1 MFQSLEQQHNHYLEP
16 PEPKIF
22 AYDWRGDEIY
32 YGDKYYEIDGDFILE
47 NDLERYAEGIVDK
60 YGGLVT
66 TLIPDDGED
75 EPIVFTYDWRGYE
88 IYAGDSYYYLN
99 GDCILEDDLEDYAK
113 EMLVSEL
120 MIAGE

>member
-1 MFQSLEQQHNHYLEP
+1 MFQTFEQLHNHYLEP
-16 PEPKIF
+16 PEQKIF

-47 NDLERYAEGIVDK
+47 NNLELYVKEIGDK
-60 YGGLVT
+60 CGGLVN
-66 TLIPDDGED
+66 TLIPDDIGD
-75 EPIVFTYDWRGYE
+75 EPLIFTYDWKGDE
-88 IYAGDSYYYLN
+88 IYVGDSYYYLN

-113 EMLVSEL
+113 EVLAGEL

>member
-1 MFQSLEQQHNHYLEP
+1 MFTTFEQQHNCYLEP

-47 NDLERYAEGIVDK
+47 NDLERYVEEIVDK
-60 YGGLVT
+60 CGGLVN
-66 TLIPDDGED
+66 TLIPDDIGD
-75 EPIVFTYDWRGYE
+75 EPLIFTYDWKGDE
-88 IYAGDSYYYLN
+88 IYVGDSYYYLN
-99 GDCILEDDLEDYAK
+99 GDCILETDLEDYAK
-113 EMLVSEL
+113 EVLAGEL